1 VVRVVHTRVVHVVR
15 VVKGSVSIPAGG
27 VSQFFSGGLERNCVN
42 KPRQEKGVKGG
53 GWRAHG
59 EDAAANFSML
69 DRLEQLLASWSAVA
83 PTAPKGAPFTS
94 CVH

>member
-1 VVRVVHTRVVHVVR
+1 MVRVVHTRVVHVVR

-53 GWRAHG
+53 GWMAHG